1 VTRRTNEIGVRVAL
15 GASRANIASMVL
27 RDAGGLVAIGVAAGV
42 VLALLTGRFAE
53 SLLFDLD
60 PRDPVSIA
68 AAALVLATVSLLAS
82 YLPARAA
89 SRIEPTTALRVE

>member
-1 VTRRTNEIGVRVAL
+1 
-15 GASRANIASMVL
+15 MVL
-27 RDAGGLVAIGVAAGV
+27 RDAGGLVAIGVAAGL

-53 SLLFDLD
+53 SWLFGLH